1 MYNWDELNKLT
12 KNEIKAIASDLGI
25 AKISVMKKLD
35 MINAILEAQSK
46 KKERPQDV
54 VEMTGVLEVK
64 GEGYGFLRFDNF
76 QYFLFCFWNLLSNT
90 VDIPAT

>member
-1 MYNWDELNKLT
+1 MYNLDELNKLT

-46 KKERPQDV
+46 KKERPQS
-54 VEMTGVLEVK
+54 MVLSILRVI
-64 GEGYGFLRFDNF
+64 EGYLRKRINRRM
-76 QYFLFCFWNLLSNT
+76 
-90 VDIPAT
+90 I